1 MISFQKYVS
10 EMQEYQKNIFYIAG
24 ESIETLKNSPFI
36 EELVNRNY
44 DILLLTDP
52 LDEYVFQQITNYNN
66 KDLVCIT
73 KENAKLGDIKNLYSK
88 NSFEKLCIYIKKCLD
103 DDILKVIISNLLIDS
118 PCVLATNKYSWSANM
133 QRIMKAQTLRNY
145 KENFNTKKIMKIN
158 PNHPLIIKLNESINR
173 KVFNKKFVDE
183 TIKLIYETSLLT
195 SGFNLENPTKFSNK
209 IYNVLNNNFNS
220 NKKSTL

>member
-1 MISFQKYVS
+1 MFDKISKDENRYLEFYKKFSKNLKLGVNDDNENRKKLLEYLRFYSYKSNDKMISFQKYVS

-145 KENFNTKKIMKIN
+145 KENFNTKK
-158 PNHPLIIKLNESINR
+158 L
-173 KVFNKKFVDE
+173 
-183 TIKLIYETSLLT
+183 
-195 SGFNLENPTKFSNK
+195 
-209 IYNVLNNNFNS
+209 
-220 NKKSTL
+220 

>member
-1 MISFQKYVS
+1 
-10 EMQEYQKNIFYIAG
+10 
-24 ESIETLKNSPFI
+24 
-36 EELVNRNY
+36 
-44 DILLLTDP
+44 
-52 LDEYVFQQITNYNN
+52 
-66 KDLVCIT
+66 
-73 KENAKLGDIKNLYSK
+73 
-88 NSFEKLCIYIKKCLD
+88 
-103 DDILKVIISNLLIDS
+103 
-118 PCVLATNKYSWSANM
+118 
-133 QRIMKAQTLRNY
+133 
-145 KENFNTKKIMKIN
+145 MKIN